1 MRRHRFAKIIATLG
15 PATSAPQTIRSLFAA
30 GVDVFRLNFSH
41 GDHDGHRRCFE
52 AIRGVEAATGRPIG
66 VLLDLQGP
74 KLRIGELAGGRT
86 VLEEGASFA
95 LDLDP
100 SPGGPGRV
108 ALPHP
113 EVFTALK
120 PGTDLLVDDGKVRLE
135 VETCG
140 ANFAHVRVRI
150 GGEISDHKGVNIP
163 GAVLPI
169 SPLTDKDRRDLA
181 LGLELGVDWVA
192 ASFVQRPRDVLML
205 REAIAGRASLMTKLE
220 KPSAVE
226 QLDEIIE
233 LSDAVMI
240 ARGDLGVELPP
251 EDVPSISRRIVRACR
266 RAGKPVIV
274 ATQML
279 ESMISSPVP
288 TRAEASDVAT
298 AIYDGADAVMLS
310 GETAVGD
317 YPVEAV
323 DIMHRIV
330 ARVERDPHYREQ
342 IDGGLTSPAP
352 TAADAISDA
361 MRRIAQTLPVTAA
374 VTYTKSGSSSL
385 RAARERPVSPIL
397 SLTPHMRT
405 ARRLALVWG
414 LHSVL
419 TEDVDRVEE
428 MVDQACR
435 TAVTEG
441 FSNAGDRLV
450 IMAGMPFGISGT
462 TNLLRIARVPSP
474 ATATAGVRGQAP
486 DTGPAPRQA
495 RTPGSVGT
503 GRRQARSGAPAT
515 LSTDR
520 APPPPAPPRPGS

>member
-1 MRRHRFAKIIATLG
+1 MRRRRFAKIIATLG
-15 PATSAPQTIRSLFAA
+15 PATSTPGTIRSLFAA

-41 GDHDGHRRCFE
+41 GDHDGHRRRFE
-52 AIRGVEAATGRPIG
+52 AIREAESATGRPIG

-74 KLRIGELAGGRT
+74 KLRVGEFAGGRAT
-86 VLEEGASFA
+86 LKEGSAFA

-100 SPGGPGRV
+100 APGGPERV

-120 PGTDLLVDDGKVRLE
+120 PGTTLLVDDGKIRLE

-140 ANFAHVRVRI
+140 ANFAGARVKI

-163 GAVLPI
+163 DVVLPI
-169 SPLTDKDRRDLA
+169 SPLTDKDREDLA

-192 ASFVQRPRDVLML
+192 ASFIQRPRDLIML
-205 REAIAGRASLMTKLE
+205 REAIGGRAGLVAKLE
-220 KPSAVE
+220 KPGAVE
-226 QLDEIIE
+226 RLEEIIE
-233 LSDAVMI
+233 LSGAIMV

-251 EDVPSISRRIVRACR
+251 EDVPSVSRRIVRACR
-266 RAGKPVIV
+266 SAGKPVIV

-323 DIMHRIV
+323 DIMHRII

-342 IDGGLTSPAP
+342 IDATLPPPKP

-361 MRRIAQTLPVTAA
+361 MRRIAQTLSVAVA
-374 VTYTKSGSSSL
+374 VTYTSSGSSSL
-385 RAARERPVSPIL
+385 RAARERPCSPIL
-397 SLTPHMRT
+397 SLTPHLST

-414 LHSVL
+414 IHSVL
-419 TEDVDRVEE
+419 IEDIDRVEE
-428 MVDQACR
+428 MVGQACR
-435 TAVTEG
+435 SALAEG
-441 FSNAGDRLV
+441 FASVDDRLV

-462 TNLLRIARVPSP
+462 TNMIRIARVP
-474 ATATAGVRGQAP
+474 
-486 DTGPAPRQA
+486 
-495 RTPGSVGT
+495 
-503 GRRQARSGAPAT
+503 
-515 LSTDR
+515 
-520 APPPPAPPRPGS
+520 PPK

>member
-15 PATSAPQTIRSLFAA
+15 PASAAPDTIRALFAA

-41 GDHDGHRRCFE
+41 GDHDGHRRCFN
-52 AIRGVEAATGRPIG
+52 AIREVESATGRPIG

-74 KLRIGELAGGRT
+74 KLRIGEFTEGRAT
-86 VLEEGASFA
+86 LDEGASFV

-100 SPGGPGRV
+100 APGDSQRV

-120 PGTDLLVDDGKVRLE
+120 PGTDLLVDDGKIRLE
-135 VETCG
+135 VEACG
-140 ANFAHVRVRI
+140 ANFAGTRVKV

-163 GAVLPI
+163 DAVLPI
-169 SPLTDKDRRDLA
+169 SPLTGKDRRDLA

-192 ASFVQRPRDVLML
+192 ASFVQRPRDVLLL
-205 REAIAGRASLMTKLE
+205 REAIGGRASLVTKLE

-226 QLDEIIE
+226 RLDEIVE
-233 LSDAVMI
+233 LSDAVMV

-251 EDVPSISRRIVRACR
+251 EDVPSISRRIVRTCR
-266 RAGKPVIV
+266 GAGKPVIV

-310 GETAVGD
+310 GETAVGR
-317 YPVEAV
+317 YPVETV

-342 IDGGLTSPAP
+342 IAEAPTSPDP

-361 MRRIAQTLPVTAA
+361 MRRIAHTLSVSAA

-385 RAARERPVSPIL
+385 RAARERPGSPIL
-397 SLTPHMRT
+397 SLTPHMST

-419 TEDVDRVEE
+419 TADVDHVEE

-435 TAVTEG
+435 TAVAEG
-441 FSNAGDRLV
+441 FANVGDRLV
-450 IMAGMPFGISGT
+450 IMAGMPFGVSGT
-462 TNLLRIARVPSP
+462 TNMLRIARV
-474 ATATAGVRGQAP
+474 R
-486 DTGPAPRQA
+486 
-495 RTPGSVGT
+495 
-503 GRRQARSGAPAT
+503 
-515 LSTDR
+515 
-520 APPPPAPPRPGS
+520 PRPGAGPDPQTSFSFGRG

>member
-15 PATSAPQTIRSLFAA
+15 PASAAPDTIRALFAA

-41 GDHDGHRRCFE
+41 GDHDGHRRCFN
-52 AIRGVEAATGRPIG
+52 AIREVESSTGRPIG

-74 KLRIGELAGGRT
+74 KLRIGEFAEGRAT
-86 VLEEGASFA
+86 LDEGASFV

-100 SPGGPGRV
+100 APGDSQRA

-120 PGTDLLVDDGKVRLE
+120 PGTDLLVDDGKIRLE

-140 ANFAHVRVRI
+140 ANFAGTRTDLLVKV

-163 GAVLPI
+163 DAVLPI
-169 SPLTDKDRRDLA
+169 SPLTGKDRKDLA

-192 ASFVQRPRDVLML
+192 ASFVQRPRDVLLL
-205 REAIAGRASLMTKLE
+205 REAIGGRASLVTKLE

-226 QLDEIIE
+226 RLDEIVE
-233 LSDAVMI
+233 LSDAVMV

-251 EDVPSISRRIVRACR
+251 EDVPSISRRIVRTCR
-266 RAGKPVIV
+266 GAGKPVIV

-279 ESMISSPVP
+279 ESMVASPVP

-298 AIYDGADAVMLS
+298 AVYDGADAVMLS
-310 GETAVGD
+310 GETAVGRF
-317 YPVEAV
+317 PVEAV

-342 IDGGLTSPAP
+342 IGAAHTSPDP

-361 MRRIAQTLPVTAA
+361 MRRIAQTLSVSAA

-385 RAARERPVSPIL
+385 RAARERPYAPVL
-397 SLTPHMRT
+397 SLTPHLST

-419 TEDVDRVEE
+419 TEDVDHVEE
-428 MVDQACR
+428 MVAQACR
-435 TAVTEG
+435 TAVAEG
-441 FSNAGDRLV
+441 FANAGDRLV
-450 IMAGMPFGISGT
+450 IMAGMPFGVSGT

-474 ATATAGVRGQAP
+474 AAAAG
-486 DTGPAPRQA
+486 APRQ
-495 RTPGSVGT
+495 GT
-503 GRRQARSGAPAT
+503 GSS
-515 LSTDR
+515 LS
-520 APPPPAPPRPGS
+520 

>member
-15 PATSAPQTIRSLFAA
+15 PATAAPKTIRALFAA

-52 AIRGVEAATGRPIG
+52 AIREIESAAGRPIG

-74 KLRIGELAGGRT
+74 KLRIGELADGSA
-86 VLEEGASFA
+86 VLEEGASFV

-100 SPGGPGRV
+100 APGSSDRV

-120 PGTDLLVDDGKVRLE
+120 PGTNLLVNDGKIRLE

-140 ANFAHVRVRI
+140 ANFAGVRVKI
-150 GGEISDHKGVNIP
+150 GGEISNHKGVNIP
-163 GAVLPI
+163 DAILPI
-169 SPLTDKDRRDLA
+169 SPLTDKDRNDLT

-205 REAIAGRASLMTKLE
+205 REALAGRAGLVTKLE

-233 LSDAVMI
+233 LSDAIMV

-266 RAGKPVIV
+266 SAGKPVIV

-310 GETAVGD
+310 GETAVGR

-330 ARVERDPHYREQ
+330 AQVERDPHYREQ
-342 IDGGLTSPAP
+342 IGAALTSPKP

-361 MRRIAQTLPVTAA
+361 MRRIVQTLSATAA

-385 RAARERPVSPIL
+385 RAARERPSSPIL
-397 SLTPHMRT
+397 SLTPHMST

-419 TEDVDRVEE
+419 SEDVDHVEE
-428 MVDQACR
+428 MVEHGCR
-435 TAVTEG
+435 TAVAEG
-441 FSNAGDRLV
+441 FANVGDRLV
-450 IMAGMPFGISGT
+450 IMAGMPFGVSGT
-462 TNLLRIARVPSP
+462 TNLLRIARI
-474 ATATAGVRGQAP
+474 
-486 DTGPAPRQA
+486 
-495 RTPGSVGT
+495 
-503 GRRQARSGAPAT
+503 
-515 LSTDR
+515 
-520 APPPPAPPRPGS
+520 PPPAGTASGLPAPAHPAPDRPPP

>member
-15 PATSAPQTIRSLFAA
+15 PATSTPVMIRSLFVA

-52 AIRGVEAATGRPIG
+52 AIREVESETGRPIG

-74 KLRIGELAGGRT
+74 KLRVGEFAGGSAM
-86 VLEEGASFA
+86 LEEGSAFA

-100 SPGGPGRV
+100 APGGPERA

-120 PGTDLLVDDGKVRLE
+120 PGTALLVNDGKIRLE

-140 ANFAHVRVRI
+140 ANFAGARVKI

-163 GAVLPI
+163 DVVLPI
-169 SPLTDKDRRDLA
+169 SPLTDKDREDLA

-192 ASFVQRPRDVLML
+192 ASFIQRPQDLTML
-205 REAIAGRASLMTKLE
+205 REAIGGRAGLVAKLE
-220 KPSAVE
+220 KPGAVE
-226 QLDEIIE
+226 RLEEIVE
-233 LSDAVMI
+233 RSDAIMV

-251 EDVPSISRRIVRACR
+251 EDVPSVSRRIVRACR
-266 RAGKPVIV
+266 NAGKPVIV

-279 ESMISSPVP
+279 ESMVSSPVP

-298 AIYDGADAVMLS
+298 AVYDGADAVMLS

-317 YPVEAV
+317 YPAETV
-323 DIMHRIV
+323 DIMHRII

-342 IDGGLTSPAP
+342 IDATLRPPKP

-361 MRRIAQTLPVTAA
+361 MRRIAQTLSVAAA
-374 VTYTKSGSSSL
+374 VTYTSSGSSSL
-385 RAARERPVSPIL
+385 RAARERPCSPIL
-397 SLTPHMRT
+397 SLTPHLST

-414 LHSVL
+414 IHSVL
-419 TEDVDRVEE
+419 SEDIDRVEE
-428 MVDQACR
+428 MVGQACR
-435 TAVTEG
+435 TALAEG
-441 FSNAGDRLV
+441 FASVEDRIV
-450 IMAGMPFGISGT
+450 IMAGMPFGVSGT
-462 TNLLRIARVPSP
+462 TNMIRIARI
-474 ATATAGVRGQAP
+474 
-486 DTGPAPRQA
+486 
-495 RTPGSVGT
+495 
-503 GRRQARSGAPAT
+503 
-515 LSTDR
+515 
-520 APPPPAPPRPGS
+520 PPPK

>member
-15 PATSAPQTIRSLFAA
+15 PASAAPDTIRALFAA

-52 AIRGVEAATGRPIG
+52 AIREVESTTGRPIG

-74 KLRIGELAGGRT
+74 KLRIGEFAEGRAT
-86 VLEEGASFA
+86 LDEGASFV

-100 SPGGPGRV
+100 APGDSQRV

-120 PGTDLLVDDGKVRLE
+120 PGTDLLVDDGKIRLE

-140 ANFAHVRVRI
+140 ANFAGTRVKV
-150 GGEISDHKGVNIP
+150 GGEVSDHKGVNIP
-163 GAVLPI
+163 DAVLPI
-169 SPLTDKDRRDLA
+169 SPLTGKDRRDLA

-192 ASFVQRPRDVLML
+192 ASFVQRPRDVLLL
-205 REAIAGRASLMTKLE
+205 REAIGGRASLVTKLE

-226 QLDEIIE
+226 RLDEIVE
-233 LSDAVMI
+233 LSDAVMV

-251 EDVPSISRRIVRACR
+251 EDVPSISRRIVRTCR
-266 RAGKPVIV
+266 GAGKPVIV

-310 GETAVGD
+310 GETAVGR
-317 YPVEAV
+317 YPVETV

-342 IDGGLTSPAP
+342 IAEAPTSPDP

-361 MRRIAQTLPVTAA
+361 MRRIAHTLSVSAA

-385 RAARERPVSPIL
+385 RAARERPGSPIL
-397 SLTPHMRT
+397 SLTPHMST

-419 TEDVDRVEE
+419 TADVDHVEE

-435 TAVTEG
+435 TAVAEG
-441 FSNAGDRLV
+441 FANVGDRLV
-450 IMAGMPFGISGT
+450 IMAGMPFGVSGT
-462 TNLLRIARVPSP
+462 TNMLRIARV
-474 ATATAGVRGQAP
+474 R
-486 DTGPAPRQA
+486 
-495 RTPGSVGT
+495 
-503 GRRQARSGAPAT
+503 
-515 LSTDR
+515 
-520 APPPPAPPRPGS
+520 PRPGAGPDPQTSFSFGRG

>member
-15 PATSAPQTIRSLFAA
+15 PATSAPKTIRSLFAS

-52 AIRGVEAATGRPIG
+52 AIREVESATGRPIG

-74 KLRIGELAGGRT
+74 KLRIGQIADGST
-86 VLEEGASFA
+86 MLEEGGSLV

-100 SPGGPGRV
+100 TPGSSQRIP
-108 ALPHP
+108 LPHP

-120 PGTDLLVDDGKVRLE
+120 PGTGLLVNDGKVRLE
-135 VETCG
+135 AETCG
-140 ANFAHVRVRI
+140 ANFADVRVRI

-163 GAVLPI
+163 DAVLPI

-192 ASFVQRPRDVLML
+192 GSFIQRPRDVLLL
-205 REAIAGRASLMTKLE
+205 REAIGGRAGLVTKLE
-220 KPSAVE
+220 KPTAVE
-226 QLDEIIE
+226 RVDEIIE
-233 LSDAVMI
+233 LSDAIMV

-266 RAGKPVIV
+266 SAGKPVIV

-279 ESMISSPVP
+279 ESMVSSPVP

-310 GETAVGD
+310 GETAVGR
-317 YPVEAV
+317 YPIEAV
-323 DIMHRIV
+323 GIMHRIV
-330 ARVERDPHYREQ
+330 AKVERDPHYREQ
-342 IDGGLTSPAP
+342 IGAALTSPNP

-361 MRRIAQTLPVTAA
+361 MRRIAQTLSVTAA

-385 RAARERPVSPIL
+385 RAARERPDSPIL
-397 SLTPHMRT
+397 SLTPHLST

-414 LHSVL
+414 VHSVL
-419 TEDVDRVEE
+419 IEDVDHVEE
-428 MVDQACR
+428 MVDRACR
-435 TAVTEG
+435 TAVAEG
-441 FSNAGDRLV
+441 FANAGDRLV
-450 IMAGMPFGISGT
+450 IMAGMPFGVSGT
-462 TNLLRIARVPSP
+462 TNLLRIARVPS
-474 ATATAGVRGQAP
+474 V
-486 DTGPAPRQA
+486 
-495 RTPGSVGT
+495 
-503 GRRQARSGAPAT
+503 
-515 LSTDR
+515 
-520 APPPPAPPRPGS
+520 PRPGADVPASGSPPRGPPRR

>member
-15 PATSAPQTIRSLFAA
+15 PASAAPDTIRALFAA

-41 GDHDGHRRCFE
+41 GDHDGHRRCFN
-52 AIRGVEAATGRPIG
+52 AIREVESATGRPIG

-74 KLRIGELAGGRT
+74 KLRIGEFAEGRT
-86 VLEEGASFA
+86 TLGEGASFV

-100 SPGGPGRV
+100 APGDSQRV

-113 EVFTALK
+113 QVFTALK
-120 PGTDLLVDDGKVRLE
+120 PGTDLLVDDGKIRLE

-140 ANFAHVRVRI
+140 ANFAGTRVKV

-163 GAVLPI
+163 DAVLPI
-169 SPLTDKDRRDLA
+169 SPLTGKDRRDLA

-192 ASFVQRPRDVLML
+192 ASFVQRPRDVLL
-205 REAIAGRASLMTKLE
+205 VREAIGGRAGLMTKLE

-226 QLDEIIE
+226 RLDEIVE
-233 LSDAVMI
+233 LSDAVMV

-251 EDVPSISRRIVRACR
+251 EDVPSISRRIVRTCR
-266 RAGKPVIV
+266 GAGKPVIV

-279 ESMISSPVP
+279 ESMISSPIP

-310 GETAVGD
+310 GETAVGR
-317 YPVEAV
+317 YPVETV

-342 IDGGLTSPAP
+342 IAEAPTSPDP

-361 MRRIAQTLPVTAA
+361 MRRIAHTLSVSAA

-385 RAARERPVSPIL
+385 RAARERPGSPIL
-397 SLTPHMRT
+397 SLTPHMST

-419 TEDVDRVEE
+419 TADVDHVEE

-435 TAVTEG
+435 TAVAEG
-441 FSNAGDRLV
+441 FANVGDRLV
-450 IMAGMPFGISGT
+450 IMAGMPFGVSGT
-462 TNLLRIARVPSP
+462 TNMLRIARV
-474 ATATAGVRGQAP
+474 R
-486 DTGPAPRQA
+486 
-495 RTPGSVGT
+495 
-503 GRRQARSGAPAT
+503 
-515 LSTDR
+515 
-520 APPPPAPPRPGS
+520 PRPGAGPDPQTSFPFGRG

>member
-15 PATSAPQTIRSLFAA
+15 PATSAPETIRSLFAA

-52 AIRGVEAATGRPIG
+52 AIRDVESASGRPIG

-74 KLRIGELAGGRT
+74 KLRIGEFAGGKAI
-86 VLEEGASFA
+86 LEEGASFVF
-95 LDLDP
+95 DLDP
-100 SPGGPGRV
+100 SPGDPDRV

-120 PGTDLLVDDGKVRLE
+120 PGTNILVNDGKVRLG

-140 ANFAHVRVRI
+140 ANFAGAKVQI

-163 GAVLPI
+163 DVVLPI
-169 SPLTDKDRRDLA
+169 SPLTKKDRRDLA

-205 REAIAGRASLMTKLE
+205 REAIAGRASLVTKLE

-226 QLDEIIE
+226 QLDEIIG
-233 LSDAVMI
+233 LSDAIMV

-266 RAGKPVIV
+266 SAGKPVIV

-279 ESMISSPVP
+279 ESMVSSPVP

-310 GETAVGD
+310 GETAVGH
-317 YPVEAV
+317 YPVETV

-342 IDGGLTSPAP
+342 IDGALTSPTP

-361 MRRIAQTLPVTAA
+361 MRRIAQTLSASAA

-385 RAARERPVSPIL
+385 RAARERPNSPIL
-397 SLTPHMRT
+397 SLTPHIST

-419 TEDVDRVEE
+419 TEDVDHVEE
-428 MVDQACR
+428 MVGQACR
-435 TAVTEG
+435 TAVAEG
-441 FSNAGDRLV
+441 FANAGDRLV
-450 IMAGMPFGISGT
+450 IMAGMPFGVSGT
-462 TNLLRIARVPSP
+462 TNLLRIAHVPSP
-474 ATATAGVRGQAP
+474 PGVGSGVRATAS
-486 DTGPAPRQA
+486 PAPGQ
-495 RTPGSVGT
+495 
-503 GRRQARSGAPAT
+503 
-515 LSTDR
+515 
-520 APPPPAPPRPGS
+520 PPR

>member
-15 PATSAPQTIRSLFAA
+15 PATSTPAMIRSLFAA

-41 GDHDGHRRCFE
+41 GDHDGHRRLFE
-52 AIRGVEAATGRPIG
+52 AIREAESATGRPIG

-74 KLRIGELAGGRT
+74 KLRVGEFAGGRAM
-86 VLEEGASFA
+86 LKEGSAFA

-100 SPGGPGRV
+100 APGGPERV

-120 PGTDLLVDDGKVRLE
+120 PGTTLLVDDGKIRLE

-140 ANFAHVRVRI
+140 ANFAGARVKI

-163 GAVLPI
+163 DVVLPI
-169 SPLTDKDRRDLA
+169 SPLTDKDREDLA

-192 ASFVQRPRDVLML
+192 ASFIQRPRDLIML
-205 REAIAGRASLMTKLE
+205 REAIGGRAGLVAKLE
-220 KPSAVE
+220 KPGAVE
-226 QLDEIIE
+226 RLEEIIE
-233 LSDAVMI
+233 LSGAIMV

-251 EDVPSISRRIVRACR
+251 EDVPSVSRRIVRACR
-266 RAGKPVIV
+266 DAGKPVIV

-323 DIMHRIV
+323 DIMHRII

-342 IDGGLTSPAP
+342 IDATLLPPKP

-361 MRRIAQTLPVTAA
+361 MRRIAQTLSVAVA
-374 VTYTKSGSSSL
+374 VTYTSSGSSSL
-385 RAARERPVSPIL
+385 RAARERPCSPIL
-397 SLTPHMRT
+397 SLTPHLST

-414 LHSVL
+414 IHSVL
-419 TEDVDRVEE
+419 SEDIDRVEE
-428 MVDQACR
+428 MVGQACR
-435 TAVTEG
+435 TALAEG
-441 FSNAGDRLV
+441 FASVEDLIV
-450 IMAGMPFGISGT
+450 IMAGMPFGVSGT
-462 TNLLRIARVPSP
+462 TNMIRIARVP
-474 ATATAGVRGQAP
+474 
-486 DTGPAPRQA
+486 
-495 RTPGSVGT
+495 
-503 GRRQARSGAPAT
+503 
-515 LSTDR
+515 
-520 APPPPAPPRPGS
+520 PPK

>member
-15 PATSAPQTIRSLFAA
+15 PASAAPDTIRALFAA

-41 GDHDGHRRCFE
+41 GDHDGHRRCFN
-52 AIRGVEAATGRPIG
+52 AIREVESATGRPIG

-74 KLRIGELAGGRT
+74 KLRIGEFAEGRAT
-86 VLEEGASFA
+86 LDEGASFV

-100 SPGGPGRV
+100 APGDSQRV

-120 PGTDLLVDDGKVRLE
+120 PGTDLLVDDGKIRLE

-140 ANFAHVRVRI
+140 ANFAGTRVKV

-163 GAVLPI
+163 DAVLPI
-169 SPLTDKDRRDLA
+169 SPLTGKDRRDLA

-192 ASFVQRPRDVLML
+192 ASFVQRPRDVLLL
-205 REAIAGRASLMTKLE
+205 REAIGGRASLVTKLE

-226 QLDEIIE
+226 RLDEIVE
-233 LSDAVMI
+233 LSDAVMV

-251 EDVPSISRRIVRACR
+251 EDVPSISRRIVRTCR
-266 RAGKPVIV
+266 GAGKPVIV

-310 GETAVGD
+310 GETAVGR
-317 YPVEAV
+317 YPVETV

-342 IDGGLTSPAP
+342 IAEAPTSPDP

-361 MRRIAQTLPVTAA
+361 MRRIAHTLSVSAA

-385 RAARERPVSPIL
+385 RAARERPGSPIL
-397 SLTPHMRT
+397 SLTPHMST

-419 TEDVDRVEE
+419 TADVDHVEE

-435 TAVTEG
+435 TAVAEG
-441 FSNAGDRLV
+441 FANVGDRLV
-450 IMAGMPFGISGT
+450 IMAGMPFGVSGT
-462 TNLLRIARVPSP
+462 TNMLRIARV
-474 ATATAGVRGQAP
+474 R
-486 DTGPAPRQA
+486 
-495 RTPGSVGT
+495 
-503 GRRQARSGAPAT
+503 
-515 LSTDR
+515 
-520 APPPPAPPRPGS
+520 PRPGAGPDPQTSFSFGRG

>member
-15 PATSAPQTIRSLFAA
+15 PATSAPETIRALFAA

-41 GDHDGHRRCFE
+41 GDHDSHRRCFE
-52 AIRGVEAATGRPIG
+52 AIRKVESATGRPIG

-74 KLRIGELAGGRT
+74 KLRVGRVVGGST
-86 VLEEGASFA
+86 MLEEGRSLEF
-95 LDLDP
+95 DLDP
-100 SPGGPGRV
+100 TPGNSQRIP
-108 ALPHP
+108 LPHP

-120 PGTDLLVDDGKVRLE
+120 PGTNLLVNDGKVRLE

-140 ANFAHVRVRI
+140 ANFAGVRVKV

-163 GAVLPI
+163 DAVLPI
-169 SPLTDKDRRDLA
+169 SPLTGKDRRDLA

-192 ASFVQRPRDVLML
+192 ASFIQRPRDVLLL
-205 REAIAGRASLMTKLE
+205 REAIGGRTGLVTKLE

-226 QLDEIIE
+226 RVDEIIE
-233 LSDAVMI
+233 LSDAIMV

-266 RAGKPVIV
+266 SAGKPVIV

-279 ESMISSPVP
+279 ESMVSSPVP

-310 GETAVGD
+310 GETAVGR
-317 YPVEAV
+317 YPVETV

-330 ARVERDPHYREQ
+330 AKVERDPHYREQ
-342 IDGGLTSPAP
+342 IDRAPTSPAP

-361 MRRIAQTLPVTAA
+361 MRRIAQTLSVTAA

-385 RAARERPVSPIL
+385 RAARERPNSPIL
-397 SLTPHMRT
+397 SLTPHMST

-419 TEDVDRVEE
+419 TEDVDHVEE
-428 MVDQACR
+428 MVDHACR
-435 TAVTEG
+435 TAVAEG
-441 FSNAGDRLV
+441 FANAGDSLV

-462 TNLLRIARVPSP
+462 TNLLRIARVPS
-474 ATATAGVRGQAP
+474 AP
-486 DTGPAPRQA
+486 IS
-495 RTPGSVGT
+495 GSDVH
-503 GRRQARSGAPAT
+503 AS
-515 LSTDR
+515 SS
-520 APPPPAPPRPGS
+520 PPPGLPPR

>member
-15 PATSAPQTIRSLFAA
+15 PATSAPATIRALFAA

-52 AIRGVEAATGRPIG
+52 AIRGVESATGRPIG
-66 VLLDLQGP
+66 ILLDLQGP
-74 KLRIGELAGGRT
+74 KLRIGQLAGGRT
-86 VLEEGASFA
+86 TLDEGRSFVF
-95 LDLDP
+95 DLD
-100 SPGGPGRV
+100 STPGGPDRV

-113 EVFTALK
+113 EVFAALR
-120 PGTDLLVDDGKVRLE
+120 PGTNLLVNDGKVRME

-140 ANFAHVRVRI
+140 ANFAGMRVKV

-163 GAVLPI
+163 NAVLPI
-169 SPLTDKDRRDLA
+169 SPLTDKDRIDLA
-181 LGLELGVDWVA
+181 LGLDLGADWVA
-192 ASFVQRPRDVLML
+192 ASFVQRPQDVLAL
-205 REAIAGRASLMTKLE
+205 REAIAGRAGLVTKLE
-220 KPSAVE
+220 KPSAVRR
-226 QLDEIIE
+226 LDEIIE
-233 LSDAVMI
+233 LSDAVMV

-266 RAGKPVIV
+266 DAGKPVIV

-279 ESMISSPVP
+279 ESMVSSPVP

-310 GETAVGD
+310 GETAVGR

-342 IDGGLTSPAP
+342 IEGALTSPTP

-361 MRRIAQTLPVTAA
+361 MRRIAQTLSVTAA

-385 RAARERPVSPIL
+385 RAARERPNAPIL
-397 SLTPHMRT
+397 SLTPHLST

-419 TEDVDRVEE
+419 TRDVDHVEE
-428 MVDQACR
+428 MVAQASR

-441 FSNAGDRLV
+441 FANVGDRLV
-450 IMAGMPFGISGT
+450 IMAGMPFGVSGT
-462 TNLLRIARVPSP
+462 TNLLRIARVPPP
-474 ATATAGVRGQAP
+474 ATAASAEPGQASVA
-486 DTGPAPRQA
+486 DPR
-495 RTPGSVGT
+495 
-503 GRRQARSGAPAT
+503 
-515 LSTDR
+515 
-520 APPPPAPPRPGS
+520 

>member
-15 PATSAPQTIRSLFAA
+15 PATSTPETIRSLFTA

-41 GDHDGHRRCFE
+41 GDHDGHRRRFE
-52 AIRGVEAATGRPIG
+52 AIREIESASGRPIG

-74 KLRIGELAGGRT
+74 KLRIGELTGGSAM
-86 VLEEGASFA
+86 LEEGGYFH

-100 SPGGPGRV
+100 APGGPERV

-113 EVFTALK
+113 EVFAALK
-120 PGTDLLVDDGKVRLE
+120 PGTDLLVNDGKVRLE

-140 ANFAHVRVRI
+140 ANFAGARIRI

-163 GAVLPI
+163 DAVLPI
-169 SPLTDKDRRDLA
+169 SPLTDKDRKDLA
-181 LGLELGVDWVA
+181 LGLDLGVDWVA

-205 REAIAGRASLMTKLE
+205 REAISGRAGLVTKLE

-226 QLDEIIE
+226 RLDEIIE
-233 LSDAVMI
+233 LSDAIMV

-266 RAGKPVIV
+266 SAGKPVIV

-279 ESMISSPVP
+279 ESMVSSPVP
-288 TRAEASDVAT
+288 TRAEASDVAA

-310 GETAVGD
+310 GETAVGR

-323 DIMHRIV
+323 DIMHRVV

-342 IDGGLTSPAP
+342 IGAALTSPKP

-361 MRRIAQTLPVTAA
+361 MRRIAQTLSVTAA
-374 VTYTKSGSSSL
+374 VTYTSSGSSSL
-385 RAARERPVSPIL
+385 RAARERPSSPIL
-397 SLTPHMRT
+397 SLTPHLRT

-419 TEDVDRVEE
+419 SEDVDHVEE
-428 MVDQACR
+428 MVEQACR
-435 TAVTEG
+435 TAVAEG
-441 FSNAGDRLV
+441 FANAGDRLV
-450 IMAGMPFGISGT
+450 VMAGMPFGVSGT

-474 ATATAGVRGQAP
+474 TSTAAGLH
-486 DTGPAPRQA
+486 
-495 RTPGSVGT
+495 
-503 GRRQARSGAPAT
+503 APAHPP
-515 LSTDR
+515 SNR
-520 APPPPAPPRPGS
+520 PPP

>member
-15 PATSAPQTIRSLFAA
+15 PASAAPDTIRALFAA

-41 GDHDGHRRCFE
+41 GDHDGHRRCFNT
-52 AIRGVEAATGRPIG
+52 IREVESATGRPIG

-74 KLRIGELAGGRT
+74 KLRIGEFAEGRAT
-86 VLEEGASFA
+86 LREGASFV

-100 SPGGPGRV
+100 APGDSQRV

-120 PGTDLLVDDGKVRLE
+120 PGTDLLVDDGKIRLE

-140 ANFAHVRVRI
+140 ANFAGARVKV

-163 GAVLPI
+163 DAVLPI
-169 SPLTDKDRRDLA
+169 SPLTGKDRRDLA

-192 ASFVQRPRDVLML
+192 ASFVQRPRDVLL
-205 REAIAGRASLMTKLE
+205 VREAIGGRASLVTKLE

-226 QLDEIIE
+226 RLDEIVE
-233 LSDAVMI
+233 LSDAVMV

-251 EDVPSISRRIVRACR
+251 EDVPSISRRIVRTCR
-266 RAGKPVIV
+266 GAGKPVIV

-310 GETAVGD
+310 GETAVGR
-317 YPVEAV
+317 YPVETV

-342 IDGGLTSPAP
+342 IAEAPTSPDP

-361 MRRIAQTLPVTAA
+361 MRRIAHTLSVSAA

-385 RAARERPVSPIL
+385 RAARERPGSPIL
-397 SLTPHMRT
+397 SLTPHLST

-419 TEDVDRVEE
+419 TADVDHVEE

-435 TAVTEG
+435 TAVAEG
-441 FSNAGDRLV
+441 FANVGDRLV
-450 IMAGMPFGISGT
+450 IMAGMPFGVSGT
-462 TNLLRIARVPSP
+462 TNMLRIARV
-474 ATATAGVRGQAP
+474 R
-486 DTGPAPRQA
+486 
-495 RTPGSVGT
+495 
-503 GRRQARSGAPAT
+503 
-515 LSTDR
+515 
-520 APPPPAPPRPGS
+520 PRPGAGPDPQTSFSFGHG

>member
-1 MRRHRFAKIIATLG
+1 MRRRRFAKIIATLG
-15 PATSAPQTIRSLFAA
+15 PATSTPGTIRSLFAA

-41 GDHDGHRRCFE
+41 GDHDGHRRRFE
-52 AIRGVEAATGRPIG
+52 AIREAESATGRPIG

-74 KLRIGELAGGRT
+74 KLRVGEFAGGRAT
-86 VLEEGASFA
+86 LKEGSAFA

-100 SPGGPGRV
+100 APGGPERV

-120 PGTDLLVDDGKVRLE
+120 PGTTLLVDDGKIRLE

-140 ANFAHVRVRI
+140 ANFAGARVKI

-163 GAVLPI
+163 DVVLPI
-169 SPLTDKDRRDLA
+169 SPLTDKDREDLA

-192 ASFVQRPRDVLML
+192 ASFIQRPRDLIML
-205 REAIAGRASLMTKLE
+205 REAIGGRAGLVAKLE
-220 KPSAVE
+220 KPGAVE
-226 QLDEIIE
+226 RLEEIIE
-233 LSDAVMI
+233 LSGAIMV

-251 EDVPSISRRIVRACR
+251 EDVPSVSRRIVRACR
-266 RAGKPVIV
+266 SAGKPVIV

-323 DIMHRIV
+323 DIMHRII

-342 IDGGLTSPAP
+342 IDATLLPPKP

-361 MRRIAQTLPVTAA
+361 MRRIAQTLSVAVA
-374 VTYTKSGSSSL
+374 VTYTSSGSSSL
-385 RAARERPVSPIL
+385 RAARERPCSPIL
-397 SLTPHMRT
+397 SLTPHLST

-414 LHSVL
+414 IHSVL
-419 TEDVDRVEE
+419 IEDIDRVEE
-428 MVDQACR
+428 MVGQACR
-435 TAVTEG
+435 SALAEG
-441 FSNAGDRLV
+441 FASVDDRLV

-462 TNLLRIARVPSP
+462 TNMIRIARVP
-474 ATATAGVRGQAP
+474 
-486 DTGPAPRQA
+486 
-495 RTPGSVGT
+495 
-503 GRRQARSGAPAT
+503 
-515 LSTDR
+515 
-520 APPPPAPPRPGS
+520 PPK